1 MLYRTMPGNGDRLS
15 ILGFG
20 CMRLPVQEG
29 QIDEVRAQNQLR
41 QAIDC
46 GVNYIDTAWPYHAG
60 ESEPFLGRALSGGY
74 REKIRLATK
83 LPSFLVETAADMPR
97 FLDAQLDRLKTR
109 LIDYYLLHSLTGPLW
124 DHLEALGVRDF
135 LEKAKREGRIAN
147 AGFSFHGT
155 PSDFERIVDAYPW
168 QFCQIQYNILDE
180 EYQAGTRGLRYAAS
194 KGLGVIVMEPL
205 RGGLLG
211 MPNQPQAVAGI
222 WDSAPVRR
230 TPAEWSLRWIW
241 NHREVTVVLSG
252 MNDEAHIAE
261 NISIADRALP
271 GSLSS
276 IELELVKRAAVTLR
290 DSMRIGCTGCGYC
303 VPCPSGVA
311 IPSCFEVYNKMHL
324 SGNIQEGLALYAMRN
339 SGILRKGVP
348 SYASQCVDCGRCL
361 EKCPQHLPI
370 PSLLKQVAA
379 ELEIPG
385 LEERVAKARKS
396 LNMN

>member
-109 LIDYYLLHSLTGPLW
+109 LIDYYLLHSLTSPLW

-211 MPNQPQAVAGI
+211 MPNQPPAVAGI
-222 WDSAPVRR
+222 WDSAPV
-230 TPAEWSLRWIW
+230 
-241 NHREVTVVLSG
+241 
-252 MNDEAHIAE
+252 
-261 NISIADRALP
+261 LP
-271 GSLSS
+271 NGRS
-276 IELELVKRAAVTLR
+276 A
-290 DSMRIGCTGCGYC
+290 G
-303 VPCPSGVA
+303 
-311 IPSCFEVYNKMHL
+311 
-324 SGNIQEGLALYAMRN
+324 
-339 SGILRKGVP
+339 SGITARSRL
-348 SYASQCVDCGRCL
+348 S
-361 EKCPQHLPI
+361 CP
-370 PSLLKQVAA
+370 
-379 ELEIPG
+379 E
-385 LEERVAKARKS
+385 
-396 LNMN
+396 

>member
-1 MLYRTMPGNGDRLS
+1 
-15 ILGFG
+15 
-20 CMRLPVQEG
+20 
-29 QIDEVRAQNQLR
+29 
-41 QAIDC
+41 
-46 GVNYIDTAWPYHAG
+46 
-60 ESEPFLGRALSGGY
+60 
-74 REKIRLATK
+74 
-83 LPSFLVETAADMPR
+83 
-97 FLDAQLDRLKTR
+97 
-109 LIDYYLLHSLTGPLW
+109 
-124 DHLEALGVRDF
+124 
-135 LEKAKREGRIAN
+135 
-147 AGFSFHGT
+147 
-155 PSDFERIVDAYPW
+155 
-168 QFCQIQYNILDE
+168 
-180 EYQAGTRGLRYAAS
+180 
-194 KGLGVIVMEPL
+194 
-205 RGGLLG
+205 
-211 MPNQPQAVAGI
+211 
-222 WDSAPVRR
+222 
-230 TPAEWSLRWIW
+230 
-241 NHREVTVVLSG
+241 

-303 VPCPSGVA
+303 MPCPSGVA